1 MQMAPELLI
10 GIGVVAVVAILA
22 VVYGILL
29 IRGAERERERVA
41 RETQERIEA
50 AQRESEAHKKE
61 AILAAKEEALRLR
74 DQVEKE
80 NRQRRGEIERAER
93 RIDQREEA
101 IGRKQAELD
110 DRERKLAQ
118 RTQEHTRREQ
128 DLAELVDQQKAELQR
143 ISGLSTEEA
152 KRVLLSAIEQELR
165 HETALLLSEIEEET
179 KREADRRAANV
190 VSLAIQ
196 RCAVDQTTETTV
208 SVVPLPGD
216 DMKGRIIGREGR
228 NIRAFEQLT
237 GVDVIIDDTP
247 EAVVISGFDP
257 VRREIARMALESLV
271 SDGRIHPG
279 RIEETITK
287 CRKQMEQ
294 RIREAGERAVFETGV
309 TGLHPELVML
319 LGKLQFRTSYGQNVL
334 NHSVEVSHL
343 AAAMAAELKVDV
355 AVARRAGLL
364 HDLGKAVDFEVDG
377 PHAQIG
383 YEIAKARRESEGICH
398 AIQAHHLEPEPRT
411 VEAVLVHSAD
421 AISASRPG
429 ARRETLEMYIKRLE
443 GLEQIAES
451 FAGVEKSFAI
461 SAGRE
466 VRVIVK
472 PDRVDDVGA
481 MRLAK
486 GMAQKI
492 EEELNYPGNIKVT
505 VIRETRAV
513 EYAK

>member
-1 MQMAPELLI
+1 MSIPTDLLFSI
-10 GIGVVAVVAILA
+10 VLTVIALLA
-22 VVYGILL
+22 VCYGILL
-29 IRGAERERERVA
+29 IRGAEREKA
-41 RETQERIEA
+41 RAAEEAHERIEA
-50 AQRESEAHKKE
+50 SKREAEARKKE
-61 AILAAKEEALRLR
+61 ALLAAKEEALRLR
-74 DQVEKE
+74 DKVEKE
-80 NRQRRGEIERAER
+80 NRQRRAEIERAEQR
-93 RIDQREEA
+93 LDQREDV
-101 IGRKQAELD
+101 ISRRQNELD
-110 DRERKLAQ
+110 QRERKLAQ
-118 RTQEHTRREQ
+118 KVQECNQREQ
-128 DLAELVDQQKAELQR
+128 ELREAVEQQKTELQR
-143 ISGLSTEEA
+143 ISGLTAEEA

-165 HETALLLSEIEEET
+165 HETARLLAEIEEET
-179 KREADRRAANV
+179 KREADRKAAQIIG
-190 VSLAIQ
+190 LAIQ
-196 RCAVDQTTETTV
+196 RCAVDQTTESTV

-271 SDGRIHPG
+271 NDGRIHPG
-279 RIEETITK
+279 RIEETVGK

-294 RIREAGERAVFETGV
+294 RIREAGERATFETGV
-309 TGLHPELVML
+309 SGLHPELVML

-334 NHSVEVSHL
+334 NHSIEVSHL

-355 AVARRAGLL
+355 QVARRAGLL

-383 YEIAKARRESEGICH
+383 YEIAKARRESGAVCH
-398 AIQAHHLEPEPRT
+398 AIQAHHLEPEPQS
-411 VEAVLVHSAD
+411 VEAVLVHAAD
-421 AISASRPG
+421 AVSASRPG

-443 GLEQIAES
+443 GLEQIADS
-451 FAGVEKSFAI
+451 FDGVEKSYAI

-472 PDRVDDVGA
+472 PDRVDDLEA

-486 GMAQKI
+486 GMVQKI

-513 EYAK
+513 DYAK